1 MIKTLVSCLLV
12 VGTTSLAG
20 VIAPAQAFTPLSLT
34 KTFNNPTAEEYDNF
48 GYSVSL
54 SGTSAL
60 IGAPY
65 DSTGASD
72 AGSAYLFDTTTGTL
86 QQTFNNPT
94 AEDDDNFGYSVSLSG
109 TSALIGAPYD
119 STGATGA
126 GSAYL
131 FDTITGNLL
140 KTFNNPTAEEY
151 DNFGNSVSLSGTTAL
166 IGAPY
171 DNTGATNAG
180 SAYLF
185 DTITGNLLKTF
196 NNPTP
201 ASADYFGYSVSLS
214 GTTAL
219 IGAHYDDTGATNAG
233 SAYLFDTTTGD
244 LLKTFN
250 NPTAEDYDYFG
261 NSVSLSGTTAL
272 IGAYRDDTGAT
283 NAGSAYLFDTITG
296 NLLKTF
302 NNPTAEEYDNFGN
315 SVSLS
320 GTSALIGAPY
330 DSTGALG
337 AGSAYLF
344 ETTTGTLQQTFNN
357 PTAEEYD
364 NFGYSVSLSGTTALI
379 GAYGDSTGATSA
391 GSAYLYQETQTVQV
405 PEPSLTI
412 LGTGV
417 VLGVLPFLK
426 KGKKDKEKDI

>member
-60 IGAPY
+60 IGAY
-65 DSTGASD
+65 RDNTGASD

-109 TSALIGAPYD
+109 TSALIGA
-119 STGATGA
+119 
-126 GSAYL
+126 
-131 FDTITGNLL
+131 IN
-140 KTFNNPTAEEY
+140 
-151 DNFGNSVSLSGTTAL
+151 
-166 IGAPY
+166 
-171 DNTGATNAG
+171 DNTGA
-180 SAYLF
+180 S
-185 DTITGNLLKTF
+185 
-196 NNPTP
+196 
-201 ASADYFGYSVSLS
+201 
-214 GTTAL
+214 
-219 IGAHYDDTGATNAG
+219 
-233 SAYLFDTTTGD
+233 
-244 LLKTFN
+244 
-250 NPTAEDYDYFG
+250 
-261 NSVSLSGTTAL
+261 
-272 IGAYRDDTGAT
+272 
-283 NAGSAYLFDTITG
+283 
-296 NLLKTF
+296 
-302 NNPTAEEYDNFGN
+302 
-315 SVSLS
+315 
-320 GTSALIGAPY
+320 
-330 DSTGALG
+330 G

-344 ETTTGTLQQTFNN
+344 ETTTGTLKQTFNN
-357 PTAEEYD
+357 PTAEDFD
-364 NFGYSVSLSGTTALI
+364 NFGNSVSFSGTSALI
-379 GAYGDSTGATSA
+379 GAPNDSTGAPTA

-417 VLGVLPFLK
+417 VLGVIPFLK

>member
-60 IGAPY
+60 IGAY
-65 DSTGASD
+65 GDKTGASG

-86 QQTFNNPT
+86 KQTFNNPT
-94 AEDDDNFGYSVSLSG
+94 AEDFDYFGYSVSLSG
-109 TSALIGAPYD
+109 TSALIGAPSD
-119 STGATGA
+119 NTGATVA

-131 FDTITGNLL
+131 FDTTTGNLL

-151 DNFGNSVSLSGTTAL
+151 DNFG
-166 IGAPY
+166 Y
-171 DNTGATNAG
+171 
-180 SAYLF
+180 
-185 DTITGNLLKTF
+185 
-196 NNPTP
+196 
-201 ASADYFGYSVSLS
+201 
-214 GTTAL
+214 
-219 IGAHYDDTGATNAG
+219 
-233 SAYLFDTTTGD
+233 
-244 LLKTFN
+244 
-250 NPTAEDYDYFG
+250 
-261 NSVSLSGTTAL
+261 
-272 IGAYRDDTGAT
+272 
-283 NAGSAYLFDTITG
+283 
-296 NLLKTF
+296 
-302 NNPTAEEYDNFGN
+302 

-320 GTSALIGAPY
+320 GTSALIGAIN
-330 DSTGALG
+330 DNTGATN

-357 PTAEEYD
+357 PTAEDYD
-364 NFGYSVSLSGTTALI
+364 YFGNSVSLSGTTALI

>member
-60 IGAPY
+60 IGAY
-65 DSTGASD
+65 GDKTGASG

-86 QQTFNNPT
+86 KQTFNNPT
-94 AEDDDNFGYSVSLSG
+94 AEDFDNFGYSVSLSG
-109 TSALIGAPYD
+109 TTALIGAPYD

-131 FDTITGNLL
+131 FDTTTGNLLKTFNNPTAEDFDYFGYSVSLSGTSALIGAPSDNTGATVAGSAYLFDTTTGNLL

-151 DNFGNSVSLSGTTAL
+151 DNFG
-166 IGAPY
+166 Y
-171 DNTGATNAG
+171 
-180 SAYLF
+180 
-185 DTITGNLLKTF
+185 
-196 NNPTP
+196 
-201 ASADYFGYSVSLS
+201 
-214 GTTAL
+214 
-219 IGAHYDDTGATNAG
+219 
-233 SAYLFDTTTGD
+233 
-244 LLKTFN
+244 
-250 NPTAEDYDYFG
+250 
-261 NSVSLSGTTAL
+261 
-272 IGAYRDDTGAT
+272 
-283 NAGSAYLFDTITG
+283 
-296 NLLKTF
+296 
-302 NNPTAEEYDNFGN
+302 

-320 GTSALIGAPY
+320 GTSALIGAIN
-330 DSTGALG
+330 DNTGATN

-357 PTAEEYD
+357 PTAEDYD
-364 NFGYSVSLSGTTALI
+364 YFGNSVSLSGTTALI